1 MSESVV
7 WVKFN
12 MNTETY
18 VSNLLMEGLGQPFA
32 ISSQT
37 NGTTYILAYKNSVA
51 RIFKVRIYDI

>member
-1 MSESVV
+1 M
-7 WVKFN
+7 K
-12 MNTETY
+12 TETY